1 LGHLQYW
8 SSWET
13 VQESHETRRI
23 YGNAH
28 KFTVLHAYGLQGAF
42 QGGQRMIVHIDKLIR
57 HLRSQIESAD
67 KVDSE
72 FVYLTKREAE
82 GCLELAEAQDVI
94 QEMFDEK
101 SRIVRCKDCI
111 YYNHVPDSQGD
122 YCDRIHWSRG
132 LNWFC
137 ADGKRKG

>member
-1 LGHLQYW
+1 
-8 SSWET
+8 
-13 VQESHETRRI
+13 
-23 YGNAH
+23 
-28 KFTVLHAYGLQGAF
+28 
-42 QGGQRMIVHIDKLIR
+42 MIVHIDKLIR

-101 SRIVRCKDCI
+101 SRIVRCKDCKHQNWVNAETGCI
-111 YYNHVPDSQGD
+111 VCKIGRGTNAPDW
-122 YCDRIHWSRG
+122 Y
-132 LNWFC
+132 C
-137 ADGKRKG
+137 ADGERSVECR

>member
-1 LGHLQYW
+1 
-8 SSWET
+8 
-13 VQESHETRRI
+13 
-23 YGNAH
+23 
-28 KFTVLHAYGLQGAF
+28 
-42 QGGQRMIVHIDKLIR
+42 MIVHIDKLIR

-94 QEMFDEK
+94 QEMI
-101 SRIVRCKDCI
+101 SAGSCVVHCKDCVFRGSETKCMLAAI
-111 YYNHVPDSQGD
+111 SARKGLPYYAVDDHGK
-122 YCDRIHWSRG
+122 
-132 LNWFC
+132 WFC